1 MNKSEQ
7 KNLYD
12 ISNTLSAALNQLQRA
27 FDNETEKLDNIPEN
41 LQGSQL
47 YQSIER
53 SSDYLMDAIEA
64 LGEAINCISLA
75 MERD

>member
-7 KNLYD
+7 KNLND
-12 ISNTLSAALNQLQRA
+12 ISNVLSAALDRLQQA
-27 FDNETEKLDNIPEN
+27 FDNESEKLENIPEN
-41 LQGSQL
+41 LQGGQL

-53 SSDYLMDAIEA
+53 SSDYLMDALEA

>member
-47 YQSIER
+47 
-53 SSDYLMDAIEA
+53 
-64 LGEAINCISLA
+64 
-75 MERD
+75 

>member
-1 MNKSEQ
+1 MNKSEH

-12 ISNTLSAALNQLQRA
+12 ISNTLSSVMNQLQRV

-41 LQGSQL
+41 LQGGQL

-53 SSDYLMDAIEA
+53 SSDYLMDALEA
-64 LGEAINCISLA
+64 LGEAVNCISLA

>member
-1 MNKSEQ
+1 MNKLEH

-12 ISNTLSAALNQLQRA
+12 ISNTLGAVLNQLQRV

-41 LQGSQL
+41 LQGSPL

-64 LGEAINCISLA
+64 LCEAVNCISLA